1 MARQSARGQG
11 NLENYAVFSF
21 DRGLDVKTSPLK
33 RAVLARQDALVK
45 AKNGVLST
53 AGAVSKRLDAA
64 LKTVTMLGAINTVPH
79 VLTGGLGAFTALSDT
94 RFLATRGFVPTGHE
108 AAITGGIEFVKSD
121 GTRQVIFG
129 ATDGIVYKLN
139 PDGTTTAIDTGHTTG
154 TKWYFEQYN
163 DKLIICNRAD
173 VPRKWDG
180 ATMSNLGGS
189 PPAKGGPV
197 RAHGNR
203 IFFLDGTNK
212 SRLTWSALDNEEDY
226 TTTNNAGSVVLGNN
240 DGSDLVDLV
249 PSINELVLLKGSR
262 PYRLQ
267 GTSPATFTI
276 TNVVPSTGSVGAVAS
291 RAAAFALNDVWYLS
305 SPGVVRL
312 TAVLGFGDLRA
323 SFPSSSIQPYFDPNT
338 EFSLSL
344 LHLDEAVMVYDAQ
357 SNRLYIGVDSDGDAK
372 NDTMLVYDLTTQGW
386 TTWEGLSIAS
396 LWPVRNALTGQTDI
410 YMGGYDGR
418 IRALNQATHT
428 EAVDF
433 EVRHLTALGA
443 PGVEKSLR
451 HVFLYFR
458 QEGNVTV
465 TVDFKFD
472 FESNPSQTFTV
483 SLLGGAKT
491 LGVNWVLG
499 VDPLGLRSQVVKRL
513 DVHGG
518 GEFVEIGVRNTEAGQ
533 PVTWY
538 GYEALYRVKRLVRRG
553 TQVA

>member
-1 MARQSARGQG
+1 MARQSSRGQG
-11 NLENYAVFSF
+11 GLENYAVFSF

-33 RAVLARQDALVK
+33 RAVLARQDALVM
-45 AKNGVLST
+45 AKNCVLST
-53 AGAVSKRLDAA
+53 AGAVSKRLDAS

-79 VLTGGLGAFTALSDT
+79 VLTGGLGGFTALSDA

-139 PDGTTTAIDTGHTTG
+139 TDGTTTAIDTGHTTG

-163 DKLIICNRAD
+163 DKLITCNRAD

-180 ATMSNLGGS
+180 STMANLGGS

-203 IFFLDGTNK
+203 VFFLDGTNK

-226 TTTNNAGSVVLGNN
+226 TSINNAGTVVLGNN
-240 DGSDLVDLV
+240 DGSDLLDLI

-276 TNVVPSTGSVGAVAS
+276 TNVVPSTGSVGAVS
-291 RAAAFALNDVWYLS
+291 TQAAAFALNDVWYLA

-338 EFSLSL
+338 ELTLSL
-344 LHLDEAVMVYDAQ
+344 LHLDQAVMVYDAQ
-357 SNRLYIGVDSDGDAK
+357 SNRLYIGVDRDGDAK

-428 EAVDF
+428 EAIDA
-433 EVRHLTALGA
+433 EARHLTALGA

-483 SLLGGAKT
+483 SLLGGGKT

-513 DVHGG
+513 DVHGS
-518 GEFVEIGVRNTEAGQ
+518 GEFVEIGVRNNEAGQ

>member
-79 VLTGGLGAFTALSDT
+79 VLTGGLGGFTALSDT

-312 TAVLGFGDLRA
+312 TAVL
-323 SFPSSSIQPYFDPNT
+323 
-338 EFSLSL
+338 
-344 LHLDEAVMVYDAQ
+344 
-357 SNRLYIGVDSDGDAK
+357 
-372 NDTMLVYDLTTQGW
+372 VYDLTTQGW

-513 DVHGG
+513 DVHGS